1 MLTGRLGEGRVGHTF
16 PKPPPDF
23 LIWRPAHH
31 FRPIETPVLKDC
43 VYFHRRF
50 KGRRYSADWAQTA
63 FRRHFHSFG
72 VSVRIALPVRA
83 ISPCG
88 LP

>member
-1 MLTGRLGEGRVGHTF
+1 
-16 PKPPPDF
+16 PPDF

-50 KGRRYSADWAQTA
+50 EGRRYSADGAQTA

-83 ISPCG
+83 ISLCG

>member
-1 MLTGRLGEGRVGHTF
+1 M
-16 PKPPPDF
+16 
-23 LIWRPAHH
+23 WRTERY
-31 FRPIETPVLKDC
+31 FQQIETPVLKDC

-50 KGRRYSADWAQTA
+50 KGRRYSADGAQTA

>member
-1 MLTGRLGEGRVGHTF
+1 
-16 PKPPPDF
+16 
-23 LIWRPAHH
+23 
-31 FRPIETPVLKDC
+31 IETPVLKDC

-50 KGRRYSADWAQTA
+50 KGRRYSADGVQTA

-72 VSVRIALPVRA
+72 VSVRMAFSVRA

>member
-1 MLTGRLGEGRVGHTF
+1 HY
-16 PKPPPDF
+16 
-23 LIWRPAHH
+23 

-50 KGRRYSADWAQTA
+50 KGRRYSADGVQTA

-72 VSVRIALPVRA
+72 VSVRMALPVRE